1 MNKCSDLG
9 GSCRG
14 CQDLVARPHVVDEGV
29 EDVGDVLHGGH
40 VQDGQGVGVLG
51 VVGPHQGQRVLQ
63 EVATP
68 GPFICRHATV
78 WSLTHSVGSGF
89 FLNIGRRKN

>member
-29 EDVGDVLHGGH
+29 EDVGDVLHGRH
-40 VQDGQGVGVLG
+40 VQDGQGVRVLG
-51 VVGPHQGQRVLQ
+51 VVGPHQGQRVLK

-68 GPFICRHATV
+68 GTFICRHATV
-78 WSLTHSVGSGF
+78 WTLSHSVT
-89 FLNIGRRKN
+89 LHC